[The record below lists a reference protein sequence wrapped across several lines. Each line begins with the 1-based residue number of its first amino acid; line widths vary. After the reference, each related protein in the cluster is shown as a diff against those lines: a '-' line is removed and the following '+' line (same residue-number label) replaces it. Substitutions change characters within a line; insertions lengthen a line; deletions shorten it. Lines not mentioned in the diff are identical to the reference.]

1 MVSQYDGDSAMI
13 TIIEAIFAIK
23 PGVECMVYNADD
35 IDNFTTVWGNPED
48 EIERNVIVK
57 KYNDMQ
63 EAWPLQE
70 LREKRNA
77 LLAETDWM
85 AFKDVTLPAAWKT
98 YRQKLRD
105 LPDGLDTVDKV
116 NAVTWPEKPE

>member
-1 MVSQYDGDSAMI
+1 MDISNDGDNAMI
-13 TIIEAIFAIK
+13 TIIGAIDAIK
-23 PGVECMVYNADD
+23 PDVECMVYNADD

-70 LREKRNA
+70 LREKRNQ

-85 AFKDVTLPAAWKT
+85 GNSDLIMSDVWKT
-98 YRQKLRD
+98 YRQALRD
-105 LPDGLDTVDKV
+105 ITSGLDTVDKI